1 MKLGVCTPISGH
13 EAAQKAGFDYIE
25 PAVADLAPH
34 QPDVEFVKVQK
45 IAAAARIKPEAFNC
59 FIPGELKITGPH
71 ADLCALKEYVT
82 IVCERAQ
89 RVGADVIVF
98 GSGGARAVPEGFAVD
113 EAMEQI
119 TAFLDAVAPIAAD
132 SGITIAVEP
141 LRKAECNIINLVK
154 EGYQVARNAS
164 HPAIRAL
171 ADLYHVGQE
180 NEPYENII
188 DGGELLAHVHMAHP
202 VHRKC
207 PLPDDGFDYK
217 PFFRALK
224 QANYDG
230 RISVES
236 SWDDLAQQGPVVA
249 DYLRAE
255 WSKA

>member
-1 MKLGVCTPISGH
+1 MKLGVCAQISEH

-25 PAVADLAPH
+25 PAVEDLVPSRPEA
-34 QPDVEFVKVQK
+34 EFVNVQK
-45 IAAAARIKPEAFNC
+45 IVAAAGIKPEAFNC
-59 FIPGELKITGPH
+59 FIPGELKITGPD
-71 ADLCALKEYVT
+71 ADLHALKEHVT
-82 IVCERAQ
+82 IVCNRAQ

-98 GSGGARAVPEGFAVD
+98 GSGGSRAVPEGFAVD
-113 EAMEQI
+113 EAMEQV
-119 TAFLDAVAPIAAD
+119 AVFLDAIAPIAAD

-154 EGYQVARNAS
+154 EGYEVARNAS
-164 HPAIRAL
+164 HPAIRGL

-188 DGGELLAHVHMAHP
+188 DGGELLAHVHIAHP
-202 VHRKC
+202 GHRKC

-224 QANYDG
+224 QADYND

-236 SWDDLAQQGPVVA
+236 SWDNLAEQGPVVA

-255 WSKA
+255 WGQA